1 MKDYYWIVSVL
12 FKTGDKVIGLKTA
25 VLACGIV
32 EAVQMAAAVARNYRS
47 RSSADAFW
55 ITDIGIA
62 DDELEPPEGWWSD
75 PLAEPEDWP
84 E

>member
-12 FKTGDKVIGLKTA
+12 FKTGDKVIGMKTA
-25 VLACGIV
+25 VLAGGLW
-32 EAVQMAAAVARNYRS
+32 EAVRMAIDVAGDYRS
-47 RSSADAFW
+47 RLSADAFW
-55 ITDIGIA
+55 ITEIGIA